1 MELTKVDGRRS
12 GRIGTALL
20 YRIYLLTM
28 RGESIHWLRLRR
40 WIFDRLLG
48 RRHRRLN
55 IFADVFIEGIEG
67 LTLGDDV
74 SINRGCNLSAAGGLV
89 IGNHVSIAHSTSILT
104 TEHGFSDPGMPIKE
118 QPVTFA
124 PVAIGDDVWIGAR
137 VCILAGVSLPTGTI
151 VAAGAVVNR
160 AVAEPNCTIGGVP
173 AKVLKKR

>member
-1 MELTKVDGRRS
+1 MELTKVHGRRS
-12 GRIGTALL
+12 GRVEKALL
-20 YRIYLLTM
+20 YRLYLLTM
-28 RGESIHWLRLRR
+28 RGESMHWLRLRR

-55 IFADVFIEGIEG
+55 IFADVYIQGLEG

-104 TEHGFSDPGMPIKE
+104 AEHGFSDPTTPIKE
-118 QPVTFA
+118 QPVAFA